1 MVRSSYL
8 AEEHNIINPDVYVS
22 SEVLQMA
29 SLSNGT
35 TAILYPVMIH
45 DPMDAMDQLR
55 INVVSID
62 NDSGQVISS
71 STLPFLN
78 GYDVNLAALDND
90 KVLIQHKCGEWDDD
104 GLEYGGSQLW
114 YL

>member
-1 MVRSSYL
+1 ML
-8 AEEHNIINPDVYVS
+8 
-22 SEVLQMA
+22 
-29 SLSNGT
+29 
-35 TAILYPVMIH
+35 
-45 DPMDAMDQLR
+45 DAMDQLR

-90 KVLIQHKCGEWDDD
+90 KVLIQHKCLGVGRTGWIVRTISIMVFIIPVMA
-104 GLEYGGSQLW
+104 LTL
-114 YL
+114 L

>member
-1 MVRSSYL
+1 MFRDLVSGQEQLL
-8 AEEHNIINPDVYVS
+8 AEEPIIVNPDNWGNNNDI
-22 SEVLQMA
+22 LKMA
-29 SLSNGT
+29 SLSSGT

-45 DPMDAMDQLR
+45 DPMDTMDQLR

-71 STLPFLN
+71 STLPFRN

-90 KVLIQHKCGEWDDD
+90 KVLIQHSVSEWDDD
-104 GLEYGGSQLW
+104 IG
-114 YL
+114 

>member
-1 MVRSSYL
+1 MFRDLVNGQEQVL
-8 AEEHNIINPDVYVS
+8 AQEGTILTNSDVYVS
-22 SEVLQMA
+22 SNNILNVA

-35 TAILYPVMIH
+35 TATLYPKQMIH
-45 DPMDAMDQLR
+45 DPGCHYHLG

-78 GYDVNLAALDND
+78 SYDVNLAALDND
-90 KVLIQHKCGEWDDD
+90 KVLIQHKCLRVGR
-104 GLEYGGSQLW
+104 
-114 YL
+114 